1 MAKKMTVKERKEY
14 DQLIAYLRKKF
25 TENGRYPEGLI
36 LKQLKIL
43 HVDYE
48 MSYEDIKETIEYMT
62 NEEDIELDLGRGIHL
77 VPYYYEAML
86 QYKEEY
92 ERLSQ
97 TLVDIERDK
106 LQPQQ
111 AVKATHKKRKT
122 RRAMKL
128 EIERELNTNE

>member
-1 MAKKMTVKERKEY
+1 MSTKERKEY

-36 LKQLKIL
+36 LKQLKVL
-43 HVDYE
+43 HTEYE
-48 MSYEDIKETIEYMT
+48 MSYDDIKDTIEYMV

-92 ERLSQ
+92 EKLNQ
-97 TLVDIERDK
+97 ALIDIERDK

-111 AVKATHKKRKT
+111 VVKATRRKRKT